1 MLQKAIETK
10 PFEKTNTNTILIV
23 DPAAEIQNITLSTA
37 ARLGSLK
44 GARIGIV
51 DNAKH
56 MALPLLK
63 ELEVIL
69 KTEYGASTFNYYRKD
84 NASIPMPPESMAA
97 MAASSDAVVHGVAD
111 CGSCITWGLH
121 DSIEFEKLGKPA
133 VNVITSGFTVAA
145 KARARTLSM
154 QDHPVVAVQ
163 HPLANKTDAEVKAMA
178 REIAKQVVD
187 GLVAS
192 H

>member
-1 MLQKAIETK
+1 ML
-10 PFEKTNTNTILIV
+10 PKTVEAKRPEQANANTILIV
-23 DPAAEIQNITLSTA
+23 DPAAEIQSVALSTA
-37 ARLGSLK
+37 SRLSSLK

-63 ELEVIL
+63 ELEIVL
-69 KTEYGASTFNYYRKD
+69 ATEYGASSFNYYRKD
-84 NASIPMPPESMAA
+84 NASIPMPLESMAT

-121 DSIEFEKLGKPA
+121 DSIEFEKLGTPA
-133 VNVITSGFTVAA
+133 VNFITSGFTMAA
-145 KARARTLSM
+145 KARARTLNM

-163 HPLANKTDAEVKAMA
+163 HPLANKTDAEVKAIA
-178 REIAKQVVD
+178 RQVAQQVVN

-192 H
+192 D

>member
-1 MLQKAIETK
+1 
-10 PFEKTNTNTILIV
+10 
-23 DPAAEIQNITLSTA
+23 
-37 ARLGSLK
+37 
-44 GARIGIV
+44 
-51 DNAKH
+51 
-56 MALPLLK
+56 LLK

-69 KTEYGASTFNYYRKD
+69 KTEYDTSSFNYYRKD
-84 NASIPMPPESMAA
+84 NASIPMPPDSMAA
-97 MAASSDAVVHGVAD
+97 MVASSDAVIHGVAD

-121 DSIEFEKLGKPA
+121 DSIEFEKLGRPA
-133 VNVITSGFTVAA
+133 VTVITSGFTVAA

-163 HPLANKTDAEVKAMA
+163 HPLANKTDTEVKAMA
-178 REIAKQVVD
+178 RQIAKQVVG